1 MTVSSACLRLLSLT
15 VDLLPTLAGKAVS
28 FPCGMARL

>member
-1 MTVSSACLRLLSLT
+1 MTVSSACLRLFSLS
-15 VDLLPTLAGKAVS
+15 VDLFSTLVAEAVS